1 MTLNDIQLPAHVIA
15 GLYKHLLVEES
26 PANASAALVAPA
38 EPVAVK
44 PATAAKKPIQFLGKN
59 QKNIALLVNY
69 ADYVYL
75 PEEQLNFLTA
85 ILQACKMNMGDV
97 AIVNQHTQ
105 PYSFNQL
112 KEQLGCTHLLLFG
125 IEASAVG
132 LQPVAAFTS
141 HQVNDCH
148 IVYCPVLDLFTN
160 DADGKLLKSKLWLC
174 LKQLFNI

>member
-26 PANASAALVAPA
+26 PANASAVPVAPA
-38 EPVAVK
+38 AVK
-44 PATAAKKPIQFLGKN
+44 PSTAGNKPIQFLGKN

-97 AIVNQHTQ
+97 AIINQHTQ
-105 PYSFNQL
+105 SCSFNQL
-112 KEQLGCTHLLLFG
+112 QEQLGCTHLLLFG
-125 IEASAVG
+125 IEAAAVD
-132 LQPVAAFTS
+132 LQPAAAFTA

-148 IVYCPVLDLFTN
+148 IVFCPALDLFTN

-174 LKQLFNI
+174 LKQLFNV